1 MFSSKKSG
9 AAKSAATLENL
20 QAALNGEMNAKAR
33 YQQLAAKADQEGY
46 GPVAS
51 LFRAAALA
59 EGIHA
64 DNHRKVIVKMGD
76 TALVK
81 FEIPDVKST
90 RENLEA
96 AIRGETYERDE
107 MYPAFIEQ
115 ARADGH
121 ATAERTFSLAMAAEA
136 EHARLCTAALNGLEN
151 LRGGA
156 REYYVCQVCGFT
168 SEQPEFDLCPVCST
182 PLEQFQEV
190 S

>member
-1 MFSSKKSG
+1 MFSSNKGEAMKS
-9 AAKSAATLENL
+9 ATLENL

-33 YQQLAAKADQEGY
+33 YQQFAEKADQEGY

-64 DNHRKVIVKMGD
+64 DNHRIVIAKMGG
-76 TALVK
+76 APLVM

-96 AIRGETYERDE
+96 AIRGETHERDE
-107 MYPAFIEQ
+107 MYPAFIAQ
-115 ARADGH
+115 ARADGQ
-121 ATAERTFSLAMAAEA
+121 AAARRTFSLALAVEA
-136 EHARLCTAALNGLEN
+136 EHARLYTAALNGLEN

-156 REYYVCQVCGFT
+156 RKYYVCQVCGFT
-168 SEQPEFDLCPVCST
+168 SEQPEYDLCPVCST
-182 PLEQFQEV
+182 PVEEFQEV

>member
-1 MFSSKKSG
+1 MFNSKKPG

-20 QAALNGEMNAKAR
+20 QAALSGEMNAKAR
-33 YQQLAAKADQEGY
+33 YQQFAAKADEEGY
-46 GPVAS
+46 GAVAS

-64 DNHRKVIVKMGD
+64 GNHGKVIVKLGD
-76 TALVK
+76 APLVK

-96 AIRGETYERDE
+96 AIRGEIYERDE

-115 ARADGH
+115 ARADSQ
-121 ATAERTFSLAMAAEA
+121 AAAEHTFALAMAVEA
-136 EHARLCTAALNGLEN
+136 EHARLYTAALNNLEQM
-151 LRGGA
+151 RGGA
-156 REYYVCQVCGFT
+156 RTYYVCPVCGFT
-168 SEQPEFDLCPVCST
+168 SEQPEFELCPVCST
-182 PLEQFQEV
+182 PVEQFQKE